1 MEKCFRCGKEK
12 EVTTEYGKPVCREC
26 APAFKIESKK
36 EVEEKIE
43 EFFLNSLFQRSEG
56 IFFLLICFL

>member
-43 EFFLNSLFQRSEG
+43 EFF
-56 IFFLLICFL
+56 